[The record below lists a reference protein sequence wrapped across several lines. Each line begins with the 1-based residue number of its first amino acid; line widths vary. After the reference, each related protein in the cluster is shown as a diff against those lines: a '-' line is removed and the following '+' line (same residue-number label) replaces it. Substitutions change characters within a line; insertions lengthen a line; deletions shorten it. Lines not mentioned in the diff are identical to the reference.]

1 MSTIKDVAKLAGVGV
16 GTVSRVLNQ
25 HPNVSADTRAR
36 VEQAIQKLRFKPN
49 EAARRMKMAKTQEV
63 ALALPHLL
71 SPFLSKLAAQI
82 EQELFQRNYRML
94 YSSNYADAAHERTY
108 LDMLQKHQIAGLIGI
123 TYNDVEWLVEA
134 GLPMVSIDRF
144 IDYSVPCVA
153 ADNFVG
159 GEMACRAL
167 VEKGCR
173 HVAFLGDRPQSYSF
187 VADRLRGFQGEA
199 GRQGVAC
206 AVYDKETVANI
217 HEDRAFIE
225 ASLLAMRDAGVD
237 GLFCINDRLA
247 LAVYAIAQR
256 HGIRVPE
263 QLRIIGFDGYRES
276 PYFHPILSTIEQPV
290 AEIARIAVDLL
301 IQKIE
306 NPAFAPVPQVV
317 PVTYREGK
325 TT

>member
-49 EAARRMKMAKTQEV
+49 EAARRMKLAKTQEV

-94 YSSNYADAAHERTY
+94 YSSNFADAGQERTY

-123 TYNDVEWLVEA
+123 TYNDVDLLVEA
-134 GLPMVSIDRF
+134 GMPMVSIDRF
-144 IDYSVPCVA
+144 IAPSVPCVG

-159 GEMACRAL
+159 GELACRAL

-173 HVAFLGDRPQSYSF
+173 HVAFLGDRPQSHSL
-187 VADRLRGFQGEA
+187 VADRLRGFKAEA
-199 GRQGVAC
+199 ARQGVAC
-206 AVYDKETVANI
+206 SVYDKEAVANI
-217 HEDRAFIE
+217 HEDRAFLE

-237 GLFCINDRLA
+237 GLFCINDRVA

-256 HGIRVPE
+256 HGIRVPD

-306 NPAFAPVPQVV
+306 NPAFAPAPHVV
-317 PVTYREGK
+317 PVTYREGA